1 MASKKVIAAIK
12 GSIANPEAAELVLAA
27 IDAASQV
34 EALEDTVA
42 AAAAVA
48 PIADPSTAT
57 AEDVATKLN
66 ALIAALQG

>member
-12 GSIANPEAAELVLAA
+12 GSIANPEAAAA
-27 IDAASQV
+27 V
-34 EALEDTVA
+34 
-42 AAAAVA
+42 VA

-66 ALIAALQG
+66 VLIAALQG